1 MHKNA
6 MRRRRIAVGK
16 RLRDCLFI
24 GAARREVSPAGDE
37 RGRAFVYV
45 TNNPSV
51 NSLCSLPPPFTQG
64 RLLSGANAPQG
75 RATSPRL
82 HDVLPA
88 LRAWDIPPSPRRSRP
103 TQGRA
108 ASPVSATLSHG
119 TRPCDIPHIIHPYN
133 TIRPLYL
140 ARPRRRHYSQNPPRN
155 HANPTLAPPRSPL
168 KNPRRAYI
176 FAILY

>member
-88 LRAWDIPPSPRRSRP
+88 LRAWDIPPSPRRSP
-103 TQGRA
+103 SPSGVGHP
-108 ASPVSATLSHG
+108 PVSATLSPDARSG
-119 TRPCDIPHIIHPYN
+119 GIP
-133 TIRPLYL
+133 RLRDAL
-140 ARPRRRHYSQNPPRN
+140 ARYKTVRHPPYY
-155 HANPTLAPPRSPL
+155 TSV
-168 KNPRRAYI
+168 
-176 FAILY
+176 

>member
-1 MHKNA
+1 LFTSRTIPPSTRYARCHLPLHKGGFYPA
-6 MRRRRIAVGK
+6 RTRRKVG
-16 RLRDCLFI
+16 RHPP
-24 GAARREVSPAGDE
+24 VSTTFSQPFG
-37 RGRAFVYV
+37 RG
-45 TNNPSV
+45 
-51 NSLCSLPPPFTQG
+51 
-64 RLLSGANAPQG
+64 
-75 RATSPRL
+75 TSPRL